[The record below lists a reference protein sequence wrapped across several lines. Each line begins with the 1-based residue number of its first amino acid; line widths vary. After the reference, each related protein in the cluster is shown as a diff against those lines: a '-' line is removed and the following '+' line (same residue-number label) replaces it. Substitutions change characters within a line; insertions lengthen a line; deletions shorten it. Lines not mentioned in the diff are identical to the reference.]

1 MSKNKE
7 EKTEI
12 IKEKRPSKLLMT
24 LRDDRTRFVVGLLFL
39 FVGSLLALAFS
50 SFLGYAGKGDASSIA
65 NGTILQHD
73 ANNWIGALGAVASEV
88 CINQWI
94 GIAAFLYVLFFLQL
108 GFRLTRNISVRPMF
122 RVFVRY
128 SVWSIWISLA

>member
-94 GIAAFLYVLFFLQL
+94 GIAAFL
-108 GFRLTRNISVRPMF
+108 
-122 RVFVRY
+122 
-128 SVWSIWISLA
+128 